1 MLIKP
6 AMMQAAVQRTQDM
19 TSIKHQEDNKAFA
32 NSVNAQTTV
41 KKEVEHKLQDVH
53 KKDNADYN
61 QQKYDAKE
69 KGKNEYFSQKK
80 KGEDDEASDDDD
92 GKVILK
98 KRATFDMKL

>member
-1 MLIKP
+1 MIKP
-6 AMMQAAVQRTQDM
+6 AMMQATVQRTQDM
-19 TSIKHQEDNKAFA
+19 TSIKHQEDNKTYMAQA
-32 NSVNAQTTV
+32 NAQTTV

-80 KGEDDEASDDDD
+80 KGEDDESEDGD

-98 KRATFDMKL
+98 KRATFDMKV